1 MIKKL
6 YLTVIIA
13 VASIQIS
20 IPAFAWLDV
29 LWLDT
34 LIQRAWESLRPKD
47 TIDKINRSMEL
58 GNIYTQS
65 YTLAQK
71 SFTSTTTQSIN
82 AMVSEF
88 NYKYSCNM
96 DVADMGSLLGSIDE
110 IRNQIQAALSV
121 VSSQTSFYEQ
131 SSFAW
136 ACTKMMSCMQRRNTN
151 RSLSGDRIIDRG
163 GVNTRTWNAYLTDS
177 AFQECKR
184 YTAVAYNLQ
193 SSVLWNVINLASTN
207 LWNDMYYNGTLDDSP
222 YDLLVD
228 IQRIG
233 DVLFAWNEQTA
244 KTLFYTF
251 PNNSIAWM
259 QAIPFDTS
267 TTTTSLPDSI
277 PFSPNTVNN
286 AQWNNTTNTN
296 PSGSIN
302 TANNWQTQ
310 SQNTQN
316 QTTNQASTTNSTTS
330 TTNTIYSDPLLQ
342 SSNNTIQNYACIPTT
357 TTNTTTTNNWNNS
370 SENNTSNTSSQSNTT
385 TTTNTSN
392 NTTNTSTW
400 NTNWAVPPTVNPNT
414 PFYSPIVTDADDPI
428 TANANWESP
437 DEFKAQEASIN
448 NCLNQ
453 CKSLPAV
460 DKALCQAKCMCGSA
474 STKDGIFGLQVCTV
488 PSKQSDVMWTKSV
501 QSVEEIIGAI
511 NGVLEALRQ
520 SGEMTKHTKPKEFLD
535 TSLSKISLNK
545 IFAFDI
551 NIAFK
556 PILDTKPRKMSEA
569 EAQARTDQELAWNYS
584 SIDIGRE
591 KNKYLALAAK
601 NISNENRSENIYDTQ
616 LSTLS
621 TTIIEAQA
629 NVPKLTTDITSQLA
643 KTQHAEVADIIKQF
657 MDQNLRFRAYVN
669 ESLGNIN
676 RTAETLKN
684 KIQQGK

>member
-58 GNIYTQS
+58 WNIYTQS

-136 ACTKMMSCMQRRNTN
+136 ACTKMMSCMQRKPVKAGN
-151 RSLSGDRIIDRG
+151 IIDS
-163 GVNTRTWNAYLTDS
+163 VSTTKWTYLTDE

-222 YDLLVD
+222 YDLLID
-228 IQRIG
+228 IQNIG

-267 TTTTSLPDSI
+267 TTTTSLPNSI
-277 PFSPNTVNN
+277 SFAPNIQTN
-286 AQWNNTTNTN
+286 AQWSNTTNTN
-296 PSGSIN
+296 PSGNTN
-302 TANNWQTQ
+302 TANNWQIQ

-316 QTTNQASTTNSTTS
+316 QTTNQASNTNTTTS
-330 TTNTIYSDPLLQ
+330 ITNTTYSDPLLQ
-342 SSNNTIQNYACIPTT
+342 ASNNTIQNYACIPTT
-357 TTNTTTTNNWNNS
+357 TTNTTTTNNWNTS
-370 SENNTSNTSSQSNTT
+370 SENNTTNTNTSESNT

-392 NTTNTSTW
+392 NTTNSTW
-400 NTNWAVPPTVNPNT
+400 NINWPVPPTVNPNT

-428 TANANWESP
+428 TANANRESP
-437 DEFKAQEASIN
+437 DEFKAQETSIN

-556 PILDTKPRKMSEA
+556 PILDTKPRKMTEA
-569 EAQARTDQELAWNYS
+569 ESQARTDQELAWNYS
-584 SIDIGRE
+584 SIDIGKE
-591 KNKYLALAAK
+591 KNKYLALAAQ
-601 NISNENRSENIYDTQ
+601 NISYVSSD
-616 LSTLS
+616 
-621 TTIIEAQA
+621 TIITKNSTQSRLEWI
-629 NVPKLTTDITSQLA
+629 PEQLA

-676 RTAETLKN
+676 RTAATLKD

>member
-71 SFTSTTTQSIN
+71 SFTNTTMQSIN
-82 AMVSEF
+82 ALVSEF

-96 DVADMGSLLGSIDE
+96 EVADMGALLGSIDE
-110 IRNQIQAALSV
+110 IRNQIQASLSV

-136 ACTKMMSCMQRRNTN
+136 ACTKMMSCMQRKPVKAGN
-151 RSLSGDRIIDRG
+151 IIDS
-163 GVNTRTWNAYLTDS
+163 VSTTKWTYLTDE
-177 AFQECKR
+177 AFKECKR

-193 SSVLWNVINLASTN
+193 SSVLWNVINLANTN

-259 QAIPFDTS
+259 QAIPFDTN
-267 TTTTSLPDSI
+267 TTTTSLPDRIS
-277 PFSPNTVNN
+277 FSPNTINTS
-286 AQWNNTTNTN
+286 QWNNTTNTN
-296 PSGSIN
+296 PSGNIN
-302 TANNWQTQ
+302 STNNWQSQ
-310 SQNTQN
+310 SQIA
-316 QTTNQASTTNSTTS
+316 TNQNSNQTNSTSTTTS
-330 TTNTIYSDPLLQ
+330 TISTTYGDPLLQ
-342 SSNNTIQNYACIPTT
+342 SSDNTIQNYACIPTT
-357 TTNTTTTNNWNNS
+357 TTNTTNTNNWNNS
-370 SENNTSNTSSQSNTT
+370 SENNTTNTSSQSNTT

-392 NTTNTSTW
+392 NTTNPNTW
-400 NTNWAVPPTVNPNT
+400 NTNWSIPPTVNPNT

-556 PILDTKPRKMSEA
+556 PILDTKPRKMTEA

-584 SIDIGRE
+584 SIDIWRE

-601 NISNENRSENIYDTQ
+601 NISNQSRSENRYDTS
-616 LSTLS
+616 LTTL
-621 TTIIEAQA
+621 TTAISEAQA
-629 NVPKLTTDITSQLA
+629 NVPKLTTDLTSQLA

-676 RTAETLKN
+676 RTAATLKD

>member
-136 ACTKMMSCMQRRNTN
+136 ACTKMMSCMQRKPVKAGN
-151 RSLSGDRIIDRG
+151 IIDS
-163 GVNTRTWNAYLTDS
+163 VSTTKWTYLTDE
-177 AFQECKR
+177 AFKECKR

-296 PSGSIN
+296 PSGSTN
-302 TANNWQTQ
+302 TANNWQIQ

-316 QTTNQASTTNSTTS
+316 QTTNQASTTNTITS
-330 TTNTIYSDPLLQ
+330 TTNTTYSDPLLQ

-370 SENNTSNTSSQSNTT
+370 SENNTTNTNTSESNTT

-392 NTTNTSTW
+392 NTTNTNTW
-400 NTNWAVPPTVNPNT
+400 NTNWALPPTVNPNT

-601 NISNENRSENIYDTQ
+601 NISYVSSD
-616 LSTLS
+616 
-621 TTIIEAQA
+621 TIITQNSTQSRLEWI
-629 NVPKLTTDITSQLA
+629 PEQLA

-669 ESLGNIN
+669 ESLSNIN